1 MASTLSTWL
10 LSRDESIGQKF
21 EEIMNKDPLGSQ
33 VQSDSVIIAIGTSL
47 GITGAIFLAFLLLR
61 PFNTIVYAPRL
72 RHTDDKHRP
81 PPLDKSL
88 FAWYKPVFKTNED
101 YYVDRIGLDATV
113 FLRFAR
119 MCRNMFI
126 TLAVFGCA
134 IIIPVNITY
143 SIRQGRIKN
152 LGDESKYI
160 FVMMTP
166 SQLSGEVFWAHVV
179 VAYIFDII
187 VCGFLWR
194 TYRAVHRLRRRYME
208 SADYQNSLHARTLM
222 VTDISKNLRSDNGL
236 LEITDSLKTTPEV
249 PRTTIGRNVKDIP
262 DMIEAHEEAVM
273 ELEAVLSKYLK
284 NPNQLPVER
293 PLCTPSK
300 KDPEFTDKKQ
310 KVDAIDY
317 LTARIQ
323 RLELKIK
330 EARETVDNRDAMRF
344 GFASYETL
352 ESAHTVAFA
361 ARSKHPQGT
370 TVRLAPQPKDIIW
383 KNLLLN
389 PKQRR
394 WRRFVMNMWITLL
407 TVLYFI
413 PNAGIAIFLSKLNNL
428 ALFWDAF
435 KTEMSAHPKFWAV
448 VQGILAPAL
457 TSLFYYFLPIIF
469 RRLSIKAGDQ
479 SKSSREKHVLH
490 QLYAF
495 FVFNNLVVFSI
506 FSAVFQIIMSALAA
520 RQGDASFAAVVRS
533 IEPFQQLMGALC
545 NVSAYWVTWLVQRNL
560 GAVIDLSQA
569 VNLAWGSFSRKFLN
583 PTPRELIKRTAP
595 PPFDYTSYYN
605 YFLFYSTVTLVFG
618 SLQPI
623 TLVVTAF
630 YFTLDSWMK
639 KYLLMYV
646 FCTKNETG
654 GLFWRVLFN
663 RMLFGAF
670 LANVITICLVATKGG
685 TSQYIMAA
693 AMAPLPFLLLG
704 FKIYCKKTYDH
715 SIKYYTHGNTN
726 KGAEAQTP
734 IDKELRRRDR
744 VATRFGHPALYQK
757 LTVPMVHEKSK
768 HLLAEVYRGRL
779 DGDVGDNAAF
789 GDVYSMKRMS
799 TENPGKIATTATGP
813 FEFVS
818 ENNMDYENFK
828 DRSEFNSDRG
838 SMYGDSS
845 RPDSPSTLW
854 GDNGRGRSSSRGST
868 RGGNEDGATYPAGYH
883 QTPSNLREYSP
894 SPEPELRHVESNS
907 SQPYQIHDDHNLLSG
922 AAPMGHQT
930 SSGYTPYSP
939 ERDGE
944 GGNDYFRR

>member
-1 MASTLSTWL
+1 MVYTNNVL
-10 LSRDESIGQKF
+10 
-21 EEIMNKDPLGSQ
+21 Q
-33 VQSDSVIIAIGTSL
+33 VQSDSVVIAIGTSL
-47 GITGAIFLAFLLLR
+47 GITGAIFVAFLLLR

-72 RHTDDKHRP
+72 RHADEKHRP

-113 FLRFAR
+113 FLRFGR

-134 IIIPVNITY
+134 IIVPVNIVY
-143 SIRQGRIKN
+143 SIRQGRLSQN
-152 LGDESKYI
+152 LGDESYRI

-166 SQLSGEVFWAHVV
+166 QQLSGEVFWAHVV
-179 VAYIFDII
+179 VAYLFDMI
-187 VCGFLWR
+187 VCGFLWW
-194 TYRAVHRLRRRYME
+194 TYRAVHRLRRNYME
-208 SADYQNSLHARTLM
+208 SLEYQNSLHARTLM
-222 VTDISKNLRSDNGL
+222 ITDVSKNYRSDNGL
-236 LEITDSLKTTPEV
+236 VEITDSVQTTPEV

-284 NPNQLPVER
+284 NPNQLPAER

-300 KDPEFTDKKQ
+300 KDPEFTDKRQ

-330 EARETVDNRDAMRF
+330 EARETVDNRDAMPF

-361 ARSKHPQGT
+361 ARSKHPQET
-370 TVRLAPQPKDIIW
+370 TVRLAPKPKDIIW

-435 KTEMSAHPKFWAV
+435 KTEMAAHPKFWAV

-520 RQGDASFAAVVRS
+520 RQGDASFVAVVRS

-583 PTPRELIKRTAP
+583 PTPRELIQRTAP

-639 KYLLMYV
+639 KYLLM
-646 FCTKNETG
+646 
-654 GLFWRVLFN
+654 
-663 RMLFGAF
+663 
-670 LANVITICLVATKGG
+670 
-685 TSQYIMAA
+685 
-693 AMAPLPFLLLG
+693 
-704 FKIYCKKTYDH
+704 
-715 SIKYYTHGNTN
+715 
-726 KGAEAQTP
+726 
-734 IDKELRRRDR
+734 
-744 VATRFGHPALYQK
+744 
-757 LTVPMVHEKSK
+757 
-768 HLLAEVYRGRL
+768 
-779 DGDVGDNAAF
+779 
-789 GDVYSMKRMS
+789 
-799 TENPGKIATTATGP
+799 
-813 FEFVS
+813 
-818 ENNMDYENFK
+818 
-828 DRSEFNSDRG
+828 
-838 SMYGDSS
+838 
-845 RPDSPSTLW
+845 
-854 GDNGRGRSSSRGST
+854 
-868 RGGNEDGATYPAGYH
+868 
-883 QTPSNLREYSP
+883 
-894 SPEPELRHVESNS
+894 
-907 SQPYQIHDDHNLLSG
+907 
-922 AAPMGHQT
+922 
-930 SSGYTPYSP
+930 
-939 ERDGE
+939 
-944 GGNDYFRR
+944 

>member
-1 MASTLSTWL
+1 MAAAPPRWL
-10 LSRDESIGQKF
+10 LSRDESVGEKF
-21 EEIMNKDPLGSQ
+21 EQIMNQDPLGAS
-33 VQSDSVIIAIGTSL
+33 VNSDAVVIAIGTSL
-47 GITGAIFLAFLLLR
+47 AVTGAIFLAFLLLR

-72 RHTDDKHRP
+72 RHADERHRP

-101 YYVDRIGLDATV
+101 YYVEKIGLDATV

-134 IIIPVNITY
+134 IIIPVNITN
-143 SIRQGRIKN
+143 QIKTRKIQN
-152 LGDESKYI
+152 LSDESKFI

-166 SQLSGEVFWAHVV
+166 SLLTGQVFWAFVV
-179 VAYIFDII
+179 VAYVFDII
-187 VCGFLWR
+187 VCGYLWW
-194 TYRAVHRLRRRYME
+194 TYRAVHRLRRRYMD
-208 SADYQNSLHARTLM
+208 SAEYQNSLHARTLM
-222 VTDISKNLRSDNGL
+222 VTDISKDYRSDQGL

-249 PRTTIGRNVKDIP
+249 PRTTIGRNMKDIP
-262 DMIEAHEEAVM
+262 DLIESHEEAVM
-273 ELEAVLSKYLK
+273 ELEAVLSRYLK
-284 NPNQLPVER
+284 NPDQLPAQR

-323 RLELKIK
+323 RLETKIK
-330 EARETVDNRDAMRF
+330 EARETVDNRDAMPF

-352 ESAHTVAFA
+352 ESAHTVAFV
-361 ARSKHPQGT
+361 ARSKHPKAT
-370 TVRLAPQPKDIIW
+370 TVRLAPKPKDIIW

-394 WRRFVMNMWITLL
+394 WRRFINNVWITLL

-428 ALFWDAF
+428 ALLWDTF
-435 KTEMSAHPKFWAV
+435 NTEMHTHPKFWAV
-448 VQGILAPAL
+448 VQGVLAPAL

-469 RRLSIKAGDQ
+469 RRLSMKAGDQ
-479 SKSSREKHVLH
+479 SKSSREKHVIH

-506 FSAVFQIIMSALAA
+506 FSAVFKIITSALAA
-520 RQGDASFAAVVRS
+520 AEGDSSFVAVVRA

-545 NVSAYWVTWLVQRNL
+545 DVSGYWVTWLVQRNL

-583 PTPRELIKRTAP
+583 PTPRELIQRTAP

-605 YFLFYSTVTLVFG
+605 YFLFYSTVTLIFG
-618 SLQPI
+618 MLQPV

-646 FCTKNETG
+646 FYTKNETG

-670 LANVITICLVATKGG
+670 LANVITACLVSTKGG
-685 TSQYIMAA
+685 VQQYMMAA

-704 FKIYCKKTYDH
+704 FKFYCKKTYDH
-715 SIKYYTHGNTN
+715 SMKYYTQGNTN

-734 IDKELRRRDR
+734 IDKESRRRDR

-757 LTVPMVHEKSK
+757 LTVPMVSEKSK

-789 GDVYSMKRMS
+789 SDVYSMKRMS
-799 TENPGKIATTATGP
+799 KENPGKIATSATGP

-838 SMYGDSS
+838 SMYGESN

-854 GDNGRGRSSSRGST
+854 GDDGRGRSSSRGST
-868 RGGNEDGATYPAGYH
+868 RAADDNGVTYPAGYH

-894 SPEPELRHVESNS
+894 SPEPELRHMESNS
-907 SQPYQIHDDHNLLSG
+907 SQPYQLHDDHNLLSG

-930 SSGYTPYSP
+930 PAGYTPYSP

-944 GGNDYFRR
+944 RRDEYFRR